1 MKPIGHFLLALALIQ
16 VVSLACLSNPNLDAQ
31 TDTKWFLLKEVS
43 ENVWQIR
50 SFGNN
55 KYLIKGRDS
64 SLLIDTGLGAADLA
78 SLVKRLTCKP
88 LIVVNTHGHPD
99 HAGANYQFEKVYMH
113 AADTSIAR
121 QYNLPEWRAKMSKDM
136 LQRNMI
142 SESDLFRGKPF
153 NTKIIPVSEG
163 HIFDLGDRR
172 IQVMETPGHTL
183 GSICLLD
190 IENRLLF
197 SGDNNDIQ
205 VSLFLKEC
213 TPLHVYLET
222 LEKQKARISEFNI
235 LLPGHGE
242 PIQSDII
249 NDQIECVKSILNG
262 TCQST
267 ESKTFVGNSMK
278 CKFGRVSVIYNPE
291 NL

>member
-1 MKPIGHFLLALALIQ
+1 MNLKRHFLLALASIQ
-16 VVSLACLSNPNLDAQ
+16 VVSLACLSNPNLKAQ
-31 TDTKWFLLKEVS
+31 TDTKWYSLKEVS
-43 ENVWQIR
+43 KKVWQIR

-55 KYLIKGRDS
+55 KYLIEGRDN
-64 SLLIDTGLGAADLA
+64 SLLIDTGLGAADLS
-78 SLVKRLTCKP
+78 SLVKELTCKP
-88 LIVVNTHGHPD
+88 LIVINTHGHPD
-99 HAGANYQFEKVYMH
+99 HAGANCQYEIAHMH
-113 AADTSIAR
+113 AADISIAG
-121 QYNLPEWRAKMSKDM
+121 QYSLPEWRAKMSKDM

-142 SESDLFRGKPF
+142 VESDLFRGKPF
-153 NTKIIPVSEG
+153 NTKIIPISEG
-163 HIFDLGDRR
+163 QIFDLGDRR

-197 SGDNNDIQ
+197 SGDNNDIT
-205 VSLFLKEC
+205 VSLFLKESA
-213 TPLHVYLET
+213 PLHIYLET
-222 LEKQKARISEFNI
+222 LTRQKARISEFNV

-278 CKFGRVSVIYNPE
+278 CKFGRISVIYNPE

>member
-1 MKPIGHFLLALALIQ
+1 MKLAKHFFLALALTQI
-16 VVSLACLSNPNLDAQ
+16 VSSACLSNPDLRAQ
-31 TDTKWFLLKEVS
+31 TDTKWFSSKEVS
-43 ENVWQIR
+43 EKVWQIR

-55 KYLIKGRDS
+55 KYLIEGRDS
-64 SLLIDTGLGAADLA
+64 SLLIDTGLVAADLA
-78 SLVKRLTCKP
+78 SLVKKLTCKP

-113 AADTSIAR
+113 SADISIAR

-142 SESDLFRGKPF
+142 SEGDLFKGKPF
-153 NTKIIPVSEG
+153 KTKIVPVSEG

-197 SGDNNDIQ
+197 SGDNNDIK

-213 TPLHVYLET
+213 APLHIYLET
-222 LEKQKARISEFNI
+222 LEKQKARISDFNI

-249 NDQIECVKSILNG
+249 NEQIECVKGILNG
-262 TCQST
+262 TCQSK
-267 ESKTFVGNSMK
+267 EIKTFVGNSMI
-278 CKFGRVSVIYNPE
+278 CKFGRVSVMYNPE